1 MKWRLSFNV
10 CQNLIQWKVSP
21 WHRNVSTFEE
31 REISHQAININWVQ
45 CAVRGLVL
53 NYPVEGSRTTLV
65 ERWELIGL
73 LRKSNCVTGRICR
86 MSVIRYVLCVWSAVI
101 PSRATCP
108 LGKLRS
114 RSPMQVSNSCVT
126 CATRLAI
133 LRGPAPIGANVFS
146 VGSRVTSREIAPKKM
161 IIGTVILSWM
171 YQAPPL
177 LKPLAVPLLSL
188 LLCFICVWFKW
199 CSTPCWCWLLRRGVL
214 SFCHRCVCHWSCLG
228 YPTGCR
234 SRLCDVWFW
243 PYPPLCL
250 LLCHWIAASISLML
264 VRQPPSFLAFPVWR
278 GRRLSAGGCSYSS

>member
-114 RSPMQVSNSCVT
+114 RSPMQVSNRCDL
-126 CATRLAI
+126 CN
-133 LRGPAPIGANVFS
+133 APGHIG
-146 VGSRVTSREIAPKKM
+146 RV
-161 IIGTVILSWM
+161 
-171 YQAPPL
+171 
-177 LKPLAVPLLSL
+177 
-188 LLCFICVWFKW
+188 
-199 CSTPCWCWLLRRGVL
+199 
-214 SFCHRCVCHWSCLG
+214 
-228 YPTGCR
+228 
-234 SRLCDVWFW
+234 W
-243 PYPPLCL
+243 PYRNKRFQCGLEGHFSRDCPQRDGYRDRDSVVDVPGPTPAEAAGRAATVAAALLHLCL
-250 LLCHWIAASISLML
+250 VQMMLHSVLML
-264 VRQPPSFLAFPVWR
+264 TP
-278 GRRLSAGGCSYSS
+278 